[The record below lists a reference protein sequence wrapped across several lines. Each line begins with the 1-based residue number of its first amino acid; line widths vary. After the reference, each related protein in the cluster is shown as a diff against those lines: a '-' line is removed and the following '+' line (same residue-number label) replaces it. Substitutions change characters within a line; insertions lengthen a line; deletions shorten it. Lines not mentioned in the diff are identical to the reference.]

1 MKKIGYLILF
11 VFAGCSSAIRTKI
24 DFNVLNCR
32 IIGIKEYQNTFRF
45 KALNKEKDT
54 ILIISLK
61 ESYYNK
67 NNYKKPVLENL
78 QEIQLDKEYSFYV
91 TQKKP
96 LVSTMEQLGAFMVI
110 ENDTLWSS
118 STYKDVPLSFISHNT
133 IGKYYSPKA
142 PL

>member
-11 VFAGCSSAIRTKI
+11 VFTGCASIIKTKM
-24 DFNVLNCR
+24 DFNVLNCH
-32 IIGIKEYQNTFRF
+32 IIEIKEYGNTFRL

-54 ILIISLK
+54 VLIISLK
-61 ESYYNK
+61 EVYYENS
-67 NNYKKPVLENL
+67 YKKPVLENL
-78 QEIQLDKEYSFYV
+78 QEIQLDKEYNFYV

-96 LVSTMEQLGAFMVI
+96 LVSTMEQLGAFIVV

-118 STYKDVPLSFISHNT
+118 RTYKDIPLSFISHNT

-142 PL
+142 TN